1 MRYLKEARV
10 IFFNKQTHFLI
21 LILLFLIFSKLASA
35 APVPK
40 TEQQK
45 LIKPTSLAVKQSF
58 TIAIDAN
65 LAPYYSMNKQNKL
78 IGLMPDLWHLWAKK
92 QQVEIEFVA
101 LNNWSE
107 ILKQVALGNI
117 DIHGGLAFIESR
129 RATLA
134 FSKPFFSKHSSIYV
148 DQTLKNV
155 NNLDDLIPYT
165 IGSVAGSIQME
176 SLKNSYPYFS
186 IKTYANRH
194 DLFQAA
200 LSNEILAFSAFGGD
214 LIDHFPG
221 NKILRKNFPEHKL
234 IRFQQHKFGVA
245 VAKGRTELL
254 AYINEGFDKISI
266 KERLKIENKWLKL
279 DKKKDSLS
287 IVYSSDYPPYT
298 GISPLG
304 EAQGLLIDVWRLWSK
319 QTGIN
324 VEFISREI
332 HEAIELV
339 ADQKADVLFAFTN
352 NIKVSKDTLFSKPI
366 YSGESRVYLHNKIKG
381 HDGENILSL
390 TQLSQEVDQH
400 SLGLWHLSTL
410 KKQLIAQFPK
420 LNIHY
425 FNSATT
431 MLMAAERGEI
441 SGFFGLS
448 NIVNARL
455 VERNLQH
462 SFYSL
467 NEPVINIPISPVLH
481 VQNKKLL
488 QIINDG
494 FSQLDINDLIKI
506 EKKWL
511 SGNSNETYYRKQA
524 RNVFLNEA
532 EEAFISDHKKINL
545 GIVKNLPPIEFL
557 SVEGRFSGIN
567 QEIIKLISD
576 RTGLEFNVIAFD
588 DWQALYNALLNN
600 EIDVLANILA
610 TEKREKQMLF
620 TNSYWQMPWVIIHPQ
635 HEGRQTN
642 LEYFYGKEVAIIKD
656 YDLLSTLLKKHP
668 LITFKLVSDREQ
680 GLMALEQERVDGF
693 ITTIASA
700 MYLLKSEK
708 GVDFRISVVND
719 VSVGENRFGINTRLP
734 LLKAIMNKGLSTIS
748 ETEKQT
754 IYDNWFTLEI
764 KTGLDEKEV
773 LKLASKI
780 GFGILVVLGII
791 LMWNRRLQVEIKH
804 RERLEKKM
812 KHMATH
818 DELTSLANR
827 VLLKDR
833 LTTAI
838 DFHHRQR
845 LKMAVLFIDLD
856 GFKKVND
863 TYGHN
868 IGDQLLQQ
876 VAQRLL
882 DCVRSSDTV
891 VRFGGDEFVI
901 LLTCLAHEN
910 KASYIA
916 DKILRA
922 IQKEF
927 GLAETSIFIGCS
939 IGIAMYPDD
948 GDNTIDLLKV
958 ADTLMY
964 EVKTAGKN
972 HYMFNKPK
980 C

>member
-1 MRYLKEARV
+1 MCYLKEAGV
-10 IFFNKQTHFLI
+10 IFCYKQTRFLI
-21 LILLFLIFSKLASA
+21 LIPLFLIFSKLAIA
-35 APVPK
+35 APD
-40 TEQQK
+40 TEQQQ
-45 LIKPTSLAVKQSF
+45 IIPATSLTVKQPL
-58 TIAIDAN
+58 TIAIDAD
-65 LAPYYSMNKQNKL
+65 LAPYYSMNKQNEL
-78 IGLMPDLWHLWAKK
+78 IGLMPDFWHLWAKK
-92 QQVEIEFVA
+92 QQVEIEFVV

-107 ILKQVALGNI
+107 TLKQVALGNI
-117 DIHGGLAFIESR
+117 DIHGGLAFLNSR
-129 RATLA
+129 RATLD
-134 FSKPFFSKHSSIYV
+134 FSKPFFSKYLSIYV
-148 DQTLKNV
+148 NQTVKNV
-155 NNLDDLIPYT
+155 NSLDDLKPYT
-165 IGSVAGSIQME
+165 IGSVAGAIEME

-186 IKTYANRH
+186 IKTYANRR

-200 LSNEILAFSAFGGD
+200 LNNEILAFSIFGGN
-214 LIDHFPG
+214 LIDNFPG
-221 NKILRKNFPEHKL
+221 NEVLRKNFPEHKL
-234 IRFQQHKFGVA
+234 LRFQHHKFGVA
-245 VAKGRTELL
+245 VAKGRTDLL

-266 KERLKIENKWLKL
+266 KERVAIENKWLTL

-298 GISPLG
+298 GVSPLG

-324 VEFISREI
+324 VEFVAREI
-332 HEAIELV
+332 HEAIDLIAE
-339 ADQKADVLFAFTN
+339 QKADILFAFTN
-352 NIKVSKDTLFSKPI
+352 NIQISKNILFSKPI
-366 YSGESRVYLHNKIKG
+366 YTGTSRVYLHNKIKG
-381 HDGENILSL
+381 QDGGNILSL
-390 TQLSQEVDQH
+390 AQLSQEVDHH

-455 VERNLQH
+455 VERNLQN

-467 NEPVINIPISPVLH
+467 NEPVISISISPVIH

-506 EKKWL
+506 EEKWL
-511 SGNSNETYYRKQA
+511 NGNSNETYYKKQA
-524 RNVFLNEA
+524 RNVSLNEA
-532 EEAFISDHKKINL
+532 EEAFINTHKKINL
-545 GIVKNLPPIEFL
+545 GIVKNLSPIEFL

-588 DWQALYNALLNN
+588 NWLALYNALLNN

-620 TNSYWQMPWVIIHPQ
+620 TNSYWKMAWVIIHPQ

-656 YDLLSTLLKKHP
+656 YDLLSMLLKKHP

-680 GLMALEQERVDGF
+680 GLVALEQERVDGF

-708 GVDFRISVVND
+708 GVDFRISVVDD

-748 ETEKQT
+748 EIEKQT

-780 GFGILVVLGII
+780 GLGILIVLGIM

-812 KHMATH
+812 QHMATH

-863 TYGHN
+863 TYGHD

-891 VRFGGDEFVI
+891 VRFGGDEFVL
-901 LLTCLAHEN
+901 LLTCLSHEN
-910 KASYIA
+910 EASYVA
-916 DKILRA
+916 DKVLRA

-939 IGIAMYPDD
+939 IGIAMYPAD
-948 GDNTIDLLKV
+948 GDNTLELLKV

-964 EVKTAGKN
+964 EVKAAGKN
-972 HYMFNKPK
+972 HYIFNKPK